1 MDYAKGTERL
11 LNFGNEDLLVY
22 WTFEDF
28 KGKYKA
34 GKFDKNTYVVIYNL
48 NSVNIERTI
57 SKKRF
62 KELKKIINK
71 LEEEKNYVVWN

>member
-1 MDYAKGTERL
+1 MGYVKGTERL

-22 WTFEDF
+22 GTLEDF
-28 KGKYKA
+28 KGKYKV
-34 GKFDKNTYVVIYNL
+34 GKFDKNTYVIIYNL
-48 NSVNIERTI
+48 NRVNIERTI

-71 LEEEKNYVVWN
+71 LEEEKNYVV